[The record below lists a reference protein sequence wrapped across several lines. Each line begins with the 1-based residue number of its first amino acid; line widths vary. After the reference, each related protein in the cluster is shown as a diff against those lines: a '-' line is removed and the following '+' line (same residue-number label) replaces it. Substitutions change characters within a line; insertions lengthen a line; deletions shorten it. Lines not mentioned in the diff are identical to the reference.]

1 MVKFLKQNILSSL
14 KSMLFFESRSK
25 SDNQEEKDKG
35 RMLLSVAITKILVKF
50 PLNVFLLEFQ
60 RVLMKM
66 TRLLKKR
73 DVTVRDSTRKCLA

>member
-1 MVKFLKQNILSSL
+1 
-14 KSMLFFESRSK
+14 MLFYENRAK
-25 SDNQEEKDKG
+25 SENQEEKDKS

-50 PLNVFLLEFQ
+50 PLNIFLLEFQ

-73 DVTVRDSTRKCLA
+73 DVAVRDSTRKCLA